1 MTAETQSSCTAKVGR
16 VAYSYRAIIV
26 ELRCLSAIIHHPSFF
41 VWAGKASCR
50 EIPLF
55 RCSFGITLCASTP
68 LFPIPLFDATAQSTV
83 SLLCACFFQTALRAA
98 ASRFEQT
105 RKNSC
110 TFSTQPIR
118 RRQSHSIH
126 NYGNHGLTTI
136 QGRRRYRETYIT
148 SRAYATSPSLVI
160 ISETTEILFE

>member
-1 MTAETQSSCTAKVGR
+1 MPSLLNCGVFRPSSIILRFLCGRGRRAAEKSPFSDAR
-16 VAYSYRAIIV
+16 
-26 ELRCLSAIIHHPSFF
+26 SASHFVRQRPSFQ
-41 VWAGKASCR
+41 
-50 EIPLF
+50 
-55 RCSFGITLCASTP
+55 
-68 LFPIPLFDATAQSTV
+68 FPFLMRQHKAQSRF
-83 SLLCACFFQTALRAA
+83 SAPAFFKRHSELLPLGSNRREKTAAP
-98 ASRFEQT
+98 F
-105 RKNSC
+105 
-110 TFSTQPIR
+110 QPIR